1 MTQKILFG
9 IPPKAHVTL
18 AQDELEGFR
27 KIGYNCISIAYGR
40 NNQNISK
47 INKFFGV
54 VTNAFKIVFKL
65 YNFKPHTLYLNSRF
79 EPVACARDFIT
90 ILIIRCLYV
99 FKLQVIIKTHGS
111 DLSVLDNNSFGFKKI
126 VLPYLAKYVDK
137 WLFLSKEEKTIT
149 ESKNPQ
155 LGKRIYVTS
164 NIVEPSRSIKS
175 AAFKAKYNL
184 PSDKFLFLFVGRI
197 VDEKGVFSI
206 LRSIPNLTFKD
217 ECKFVFVGDG
227 PDFLALQEEAK
238 LLHLTNCVV
247 FTGFIEDEEC
257 DHFYAN
263 VDALVFPT
271 YFNEGFPMALFKSVA
286 AGLPIITTPIRAA
299 KDHLSEPENVLW
311 VDGTSASS
319 VTKAID
325 QLYNDETLR
334 NTMSKNNKLV
344 SRNFVGERVCKQME
358 EVFFKN

>member
-1 MTQKILFG
+1 MAQKILFG
-9 IPPKAHVTL
+9 IPPKTHVTL
-18 AQDELEGFR
+18 AQDEIEGFE
-27 KIGYNCISIAYGR
+27 KIGYNCKSIIYGR

-47 INKFFGV
+47 INKLFGV
-54 VTNAFKIVFKL
+54 VNNAFKIVFKL
-65 YNFKPHTLYLNSRF
+65 YSFKPHTLYLNSRF
-79 EPVACARDFIT
+79 EPVACLRDFIT
-90 ILIIRCLYV
+90 IFIIRCFYI

-111 DLSVLDNNSFGFKKI
+111 DLSVLDNSSFGFKKI
-126 VLPYLAKYVDK
+126 VLPYLTNYVDK
-137 WLFLSKEEKTIT
+137 WLFLSKEEKTIIGNT
-149 ESKNPQ
+149 KPE
-155 LGKRIYVTS
+155 LGKRIYVTC

-175 AAFKAKYNL
+175 ATFKAKYNL
-184 PSDKFLFLFVGRI
+184 PDDKFLFLFVGRI

-206 LRSIPNLTFKD
+206 LRSIPNLSFRD

-227 PDFLALQEEAK
+227 PDFLALKEEAK
-238 LLHLTNCVV
+238 LLNIVNCVV

-311 VDGTSASS
+311 VDGISVPS
-319 VTKAID
+319 VTNAIMK
-325 QLYNDETLR
+325 LYGNTALR
-334 NTMSKNNKLV
+334 DVMHKNNKVL
-344 SRNFVGERVCKQME
+344 SEKFIREAVCRQME
-358 EVFFKN
+358 EVFFKS